1 MTLTTTITR
10 SKPFYVAAG
19 ATDLA
24 VKTLR
29 DGPEPDPVG
38 EDQVRAP

>member
-1 MTLTTTITR
+1 MSLTTITR

-24 VKTLR
+24 VKTMR
-29 DGPEPDPVG
+29 GPEPDPVG
-38 EDQVRAP
+38 EGQGRAP